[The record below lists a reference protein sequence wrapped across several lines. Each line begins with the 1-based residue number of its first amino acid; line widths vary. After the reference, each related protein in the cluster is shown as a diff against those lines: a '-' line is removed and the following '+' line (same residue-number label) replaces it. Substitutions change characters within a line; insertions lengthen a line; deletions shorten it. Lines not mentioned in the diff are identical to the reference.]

1 MVMVKQVKKV
11 NEPVV
16 EDVWP
21 MVTVVMDTVVGL
33 LSLMHSV
40 KMPIQAHVLLWMGPM
55 MDPPL
60 LPCALDLL
68 IPVP

>member
-1 MVMVKQVKKV
+1 MVKQVKKV
-11 NEPVV
+11 NQPVV

-33 LSLMHSV
+33 LTLMHSV
-40 KMPIQAHVLLWMGPM
+40 KMPIQAHVILWMGPM
-55 MDPPL
+55 DSPL
-60 LPCALDLL
+60 LSCALDLL